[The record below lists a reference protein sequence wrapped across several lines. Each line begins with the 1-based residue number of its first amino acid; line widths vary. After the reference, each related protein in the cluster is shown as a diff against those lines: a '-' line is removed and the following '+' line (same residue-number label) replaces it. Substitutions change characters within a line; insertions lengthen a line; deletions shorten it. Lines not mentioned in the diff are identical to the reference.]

1 MFDTLAHRI
10 LRIPYKLHVRHNQR
24 PKNPRATIV
33 FIHGIGNSGAAWNKV
48 IARLP
53 DDIRIIT
60 IDLLGF
66 GDSPRPSWA
75 KYNVKTQ
82 ARSLL
87 RTLSLYMLPGKVII
101 VGHSLGALVAIEA
114 AKRYP
119 LFTRALILCSP
130 PVYRQTSTRVLPSSD
145 TILRELYRAALNNP
159 ASLAKIT
166 SFATK
171 YKLVNETF
179 NVTAENI
186 DTYIATLESA
196 IIDQTAFDDLLSTK
210 IPTTV
215 LRGTLDPFV
224 IGKHLKELS
233 NKNEHVHYRSV
244 FAGHEVQGRFVDTT
258 IKAITTTLSQSD

>member
-1 MFDTLAHRI
+1 MFDAFIHKW
-10 LRIPYKLHVRHNQR
+10 LRIPYTLNVRHNQR
-24 PKNPRATIV
+24 PKSPRATII

-48 IARLP
+48 ITRLP

-75 KYNVKTQ
+75 KYNVRTQ

-119 LFTRALILCSP
+119 LFTRALVLCSP
-130 PVYRQTSTRVLPSSD
+130 PVYRQTPTRMLPSSD

-179 NVTAENI
+179 NVTAENL
-186 DTYIATLESA
+186 DTYVATLESA
-196 IIDQTAFDDLLSTK
+196 IIDQTAYDDLERLMTQ
-210 IPTTV
+210 TTII
-215 LRGTLDPFV
+215 RGTFDPFV
-224 IGKHLKELS
+224 IGKNLKRLGKV
-233 NKNEHVHYRSV
+233 NDNIKYASV
-244 FAGHEVQGRFVDTT
+244 LAGHEVEGAFINKVVSEINKIYET
-258 IKAITTTLSQSD
+258 